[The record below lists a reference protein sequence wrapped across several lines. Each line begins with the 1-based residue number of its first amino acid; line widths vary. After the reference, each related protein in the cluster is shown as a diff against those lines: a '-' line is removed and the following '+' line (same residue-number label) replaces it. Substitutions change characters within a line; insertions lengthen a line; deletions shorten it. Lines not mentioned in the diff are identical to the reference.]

1 MFKQKF
7 LNDSSRAVTF
17 NHTVLMNCNDT
28 TKLHGW
34 YRFGGEAGTQMAD
47 TCVKW
52 RHCGALYPGWLSG
65 GHPSVSDGAVLR
77 KVCFTEYRGSCCYSS
92 TFISVR
98 NCNEFYVYKLS
109 PFYRPHSYNC
119 PFRYCSNS
127 GFQLPTTST
136 TAKILTTATTE
147 KTTEPTTCKSIDRSL
162 ILNYNICTLFLV
174 LRKPID
180 TR

>member
-1 MFKQKF
+1 MQLYNYEGNSPLPIIPWWNFFSECSNYKF

-34 YRFGGEAGTQMAD
+34 YRFGGEAGTRMAD

-52 RHCGALYPGWLSG
+52 RHCGALYSGWLSG

-127 GFQLPTTST
+127 GFKLPTTST
-136 TAKILTTATTE
+136 TG
-147 KTTEPTTCKSIDRSL
+147 
-162 ILNYNICTLFLV
+162 
-174 LRKPID
+174 ID
-180 TR
+180 TDFFV